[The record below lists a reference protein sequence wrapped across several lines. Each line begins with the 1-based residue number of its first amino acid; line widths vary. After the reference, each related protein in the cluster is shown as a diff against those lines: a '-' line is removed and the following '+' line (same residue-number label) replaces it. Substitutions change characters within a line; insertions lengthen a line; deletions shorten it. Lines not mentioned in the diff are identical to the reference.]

1 MSKEIEIHNIGS
13 EFVTETK
20 FAGYIGK
27 TPKAVSDM
35 RKDGKL
41 PYVEVKHP
49 DNSRGEYYIDVTDWN
64 KGLRMARKRMPKELR
79 DGWLIWLGMG
89 EPQ

>member
-1 MSKEIEIHNIGS
+1 
-13 EFVTETK
+13 
-20 FAGYIGK
+20 
-27 TPKAVSDM
+27 M

-79 DGWLIWLGMG
+79 DG
-89 EPQ
+89 